1 MSSITTPDPATAAAS
16 AASDTSAAPPNPS
29 SEAQEVSQSAD
40 PSVPDPATA
49 VASTSTEA
57 APPLSKKAQKKL
69 AKAAWLAERKK
80 ERRAVEK
87 ERRKEKKRAFAEKRA
102 AGELDPEDEER
113 ERKRLKVDKGPRT
126 PFAARVVV
134 DLGFD
139 EKMTENVSTIACSG
153 VVVLTLGGAGGQVAL
168 IAARVYV
175 QREQEGTASILLA
188 SVHFVKW
195 TDAHAYGRYKSF
207 GVQEMGRR

>member
-1 MSSITTPDPATAAAS
+1 MSSITTPESVVVAAPAVP
-16 AASDTSAAPPNPS
+16 DTSAAPQNPS
-29 SEAQEVSQSAD
+29 SEAQKTSQSPD
-40 PSVPDPATA
+40 PSILNPSPA

-139 EKMTENVSTIACSG
+139 EKMTENVSAIGCSG
-153 VVVLTLGGAGGQVAL
+153 VVAL
-168 IAARVYV
+168 MPGECRRSNRSRRSSRIRIAQTRKH
-175 QREQEGTASILLA
+175 SIHSRRYCSLL
-188 SVHFVKW
+188 
-195 TDAHAYGRYKSF
+195 
-207 GVQEMGRR
+207 

>member
-1 MSSITTPDPATAAAS
+1 MSSISTPDPAMAAAH
-16 AASDTSAAPPNPS
+16 ALPDTSAAPQDPS
-29 SEAQEVSQSAD
+29 TEAQAVAEPVD
-40 PSVPDPATA
+40 PTIPVPTNA
-49 VASTSTEA
+49 VASTSTESS
-57 APPLSKKAQKKL
+57 PPLSKKAQKKL

-113 ERKRLKVDKGPRT
+113 ERKRLKIDKGSRT

-139 EKMTENVSTIACSG
+139 EKMTENVSIIACSS
-153 VVVLTLGGAGGQVAL
+153 VVALTLGGVGGQVAL

-175 QREQEGTASILLA
+175 QREQEGAASVLLA
-188 SVHFVKW
+188 AVHFAEW
-195 TDAHAYGRYKSF
+195 TDAYAHGRYK
-207 GVQEMGRR
+207 